1 MNQDESQGNAPKLTI
16 LIIRH
21 AEKPDRGWPGPG
33 LTSQGVVDNKSLVI
47 RGWQRAGAWA
57 AFFAADPLKKNYP
70 RPTVIYA
77 ANPDAPPND
86 DHDDEPSQRPF
97 QTVSELAA
105 HLNTT
110 PIKDFAVGDE
120 KNLATSVLK
129 QSGAVLI
136 AWEHKAILNAVLPNI
151 LNGQTVFGVVP
162 AKWDGNRF
170 DVVLRCDLDSSGKKW
185 TISQLCPCLLSGDSP
200 IPMP

>member
-1 MNQDESQGNAPKLTI
+1 MNQDASPGNALKLTI

-33 LTSQGVVDNKSLVI
+33 LTSQGVADNKSLVI

-57 AFFAADPLKKNYP
+57 AFFGAAPLKKGYP

-86 DHDDEPSQRPF
+86 DLDEEPSQRPF
-97 QTVSELAA
+97 QTVDELAA

-120 KNLATSVLK
+120 KNLAAAVLK
-129 QSGAVLI
+129 QSGTVLI
-136 AWEHKAILNAVLPNI
+136 AWEHKAILKSVLPNI
-151 LNGQTVFGVVP
+151 LDGQPVTGAVP
-162 AKWDGNRF
+162 AKWDSKRF
-170 DVVLRCDLDSSGKKW
+170 DVVLRCDLDSFGKW

-200 IPMP
+200 LPMP